1 MQVKNRKTL
10 GILLML
16 LPPIGLVT
24 ILIVWS
30 LVAVLISIFVLKD
43 GGAGLVFV
51 ANYVN
56 IALGIIGLLCVMLIP
71 IGFVVGLIIL
81 LQGSEN
87 KHNMNQ
93 SLEKIDN
100 TIQNPN
106 K

>member
-1 MQVKNRKTL
+1 M
-10 GILLML
+10 I
-16 LPPIGLVT
+16 LPPIGLVAV
-24 ILIVWS
+24 LIVWS
-30 LVAVLISIFVLKD
+30 LVAVLISMFVLKD

-71 IGFVVGLIIL
+71 IGFVAGLIIL

-87 KHNMNQ
+87 KQIVDSAVTDKINSETSNQ
-93 SLEKIDN
+93 
-100 TIQNPN
+100 N